1 MSEQGKQV
9 AKVAVMIAG
18 GAVVG
23 AGLGL
28 LFAPKS
34 GVQTRRD
41 ISRYAKKAQVQAL
54 RLGRSVQSGVKEVM
68 NHRNDFVK
76 PCEEPP
82 VLTAA
87 LN

>member
-9 AKVAVMIAG
+9 TKVAAMIAG

-28 LFAPKS
+28 LFAPKT
-34 GVQTRRD
+34 GTQTRQD
-41 ISRYAKKAQVQAL
+41 ISRYAKKAQLQAV
-54 RLGRSVQSGVKEVM
+54 RVGRSVQSGVKDIVHFGNET
-68 NHRNDFVK
+68 VK
-76 PCEEPP
+76 NCEEQL
-82 VLTAA
+82 VGSTA